1 MSPTTLPASTMV
13 PGLRRNMV
21 TICAMTATIM
31 QALDTTIANVAL
43 PYMQG
48 TLSASQDQINWVLT
62 SYIVAAA
69 IMTAPVGWVAN
80 RFGRKRIFIICSA
93 GFTVASVLCGLAQD
107 INQMVL
113 FRLLQGV
120 FGAALVP
127 LSQAVMLDSY
137 TLQERAKAMSIWGM
151 GVMMGPIMGPS
162 LGAWLT
168 ETYSWHWVFFVNLPF
183 GFFTVLGL
191 MVFMDETKKDLNLR
205 FDWFG
210 FTALAVGIG
219 SLQLALDRGEQ
230 LGWLESN
237 EIIAEF
243 IISAIGFYYF
253 FAHSLTT
260 SRPFIQFSLFRDRNF
275 LTGCVFMAVMGL
287 VLYSTMA
294 LASPYLQN
302 VIGYPIITAGVLLA
316 SRGCGTF
323 VAMMLV
329 GRMMRYIE
337 ARTLIIT
344 GPRHHRAV
352 AVLHDRLD
360 RPDRRARD
368 RHLSIFQG
376 FGFGLVFVP
385 LSTVA
390 FMTLPDHLRTDGT
403 SMLTLMRNVASSIGI
418 SIVIAQLTEGSRRI
432 YAVLNNHVNPFN
444 HAMQMPDVAR
454 HDQHGHRQGPRHDG
468 RDDRPAGADHRLLAG
483 LPAGDA
489 VHPVLDPAR
498 ADDRLDQGRAARA
511 GGRAGT
517 CGDRVGLLLSSGG
530 LDTGHPRRCQDGC
543 GTAGA

>member
-1 MSPTTLPASTMV
+1 
-13 PGLRRNMV
+13 MV

-69 IMTAPVGWVAN
+69 IMTAPVGWIAN
-80 RFGRKRIFIICSA
+80 RFGRKRIFILCSG

-127 LSQAVMLDSY
+127 LSQAVMLDAY
-137 TLQERAKAMSIWGM
+137 ALHERAKAMSIWGM

-183 GFFTVLGL
+183 GIFTVLGL
-191 MVFMDETKKDLNLR
+191 LVFMDETKKDFELR

-210 FTALAVGIG
+210 FTALAIAIG

-237 EIIAEF
+237 EIVVEF
-243 IISAIGFYYF
+243 IVSAVGFYYF
-253 FAHSLTT
+253 LAHSFTT
-260 SRPFIQFSLFRDRNF
+260 SQPFIQFALFKDRNF
-275 LTGCVFMAVMGL
+275 VGGCVFMAVMGL

-294 LASPYLQN
+294 LASPFLQN

-329 GRMMRYIE
+329 GRLMRYFE
-337 ARTLIIT
+337 ARTLIISGLGLTALSLFYMT
-344 GPRHHRAV
+344 GWTDQTDVPEIITI
-352 AVLHDRLD
+352 
-360 RPDRRARD
+360 
-368 RHLSIFQG
+368 SIVQG

-390 FMTLPDHLRTDGT
+390 FLTLPGQLRTDGT
-403 SMLTLMRNVASSIGI
+403 SMLTLMRNVASSVGI
-418 SIVIAQLTEGSRRI
+418 SIVIAQLTEGSRRVH
-432 YAVLNNHVNPFN
+432 AVLNEHVTPFN
-444 HAMQMPDVAR
+444 HAMQMPDVSR
-454 HDQHGHRQGPRHDG
+454 MINMGT
-468 RDDRPAGADHRLLAG
+468 
-483 LPAGDA
+483 DA
-489 VHPVLDPAR
+489 
-498 ADDRLDQGRAARA
+498 GRAMADA
-511 GGRAGT
+511 MLNVQAQIIAFSQDYQMVMIFILCAIPLALMIGSTKAT
-517 CGDRVGLLLSSGG
+517 L
-530 LDTGHPRRCQDGC
+530 RRQSV
-543 GTAGA
+543 APEPAVIE

>member
-1 MSPTTLPASTMV
+1 MATTAAAPIAV

-48 TLSASQDQINWVLT
+48 SLSASQDQINWVLT

-69 IMTAPVGWVAN
+69 IMTAPVGWIAN
-80 RFGRKRIFIICSA
+80 RFGRKRIFILCSG
-93 GFTVASVLCGLAQD
+93 GFTLASVLCGLAQD

-127 LSQAVMLDSY
+127 LSQAVMLDTY
-137 TLQERAKAMSIWGM
+137 ALHERAKAMSIWGM

-191 MVFMDETKKDLNLR
+191 LVFMDETKKDLNLR

-210 FTALAVGIG
+210 FTALAIAIG

-243 IISAIGFYYF
+243 IVSAIGFYYF

-260 SRPFIQFSLFRDRNF
+260 SKPFIQFSLFKDRNF
-275 LTGCVFMAVMGL
+275 VTGCVFMAVMGL

-294 LASPYLQN
+294 LSSPYLQN

-337 ARTLIIT
+337 ARTLIICGLGLTAFSLFYMT
-344 GPRHHRAV
+344 GWTDQTSEQEIV
-352 AVLHDRLD
+352 TVT
-360 RPDRRARD
+360 
-368 RHLSIFQG
+368 IVQG

-390 FMTLPDHLRTDGT
+390 FLTLANDLRTDGT

-418 SIVIAQLTEGSRRI
+418 SVVIAQLTEGARRA
-432 YAVLNNHVNPFN
+432 YAVLNENVTPFN
-444 HAMQMPDVAR
+444 HAMQMPDVSGMINMNT
-454 HDQHGHRQGPRHDG
+454 DK
-468 RDDRPAGADHRLLAG
+468 
-483 LPAGDA
+483 
-489 VHPVLDPAR
+489 
-498 ADDRLDQGRAARA
+498 GRAMA
-511 GGRAGT
+511 
-517 CGDRVGLLLSSGG
+517 DVMIGLQAQIIAFSRDYQLVMVFILASIPLAIMIGSTKAA
-530 LDTGHPRRCQDGC
+530 LRKQQLAPEHAVID
-543 GTAGA
+543 

>member
-1 MSPTTLPASTMV
+1 METSASPSAV

-48 TLSASQDQINWVLT
+48 SLSASQDQINWVLT

-69 IMTAPVGWVAN
+69 IMTAPVGWIAN
-80 RFGRKRIFIICSA
+80 RFGRKRVFIICAA

-137 TLQERAKAMSIWGM
+137 ALHERAKAMSIWGM

-183 GFFTVLGL
+183 GIVTVLGL
-191 MVFMDETKKDLNLR
+191 LAFMDETRANRSLR

-210 FTALAVGIG
+210 FAALAVGIG
-219 SLQLALDRGEQ
+219 AMQIALDRGEQ

-237 EIIAEF
+237 EIIAE
-243 IISAIGFYYF
+243 IIVSIVGFYYF

-260 SRPFIQFSLFRDRNF
+260 EKPFIQFAIFKDRNF
-275 LTGCVFMAVMGL
+275 IGGCVFMTVIGL
-287 VLYSTMA
+287 VLFSTMA
-294 LASPYLQN
+294 LASPYLQS
-302 VIGYPIITAGVLLA
+302 VIGYPIITAGLLLA

-329 GRMMRYIE
+329 GRLMRHIE

-344 GPRHHRAV
+344 GLCLTCLSLFCMTGWTDQTGV
-352 AVLHDRLD
+352 GEIVT
-360 RPDRRARD
+360 
-368 RHLSIFQG
+368 LSILQG

-390 FMTLPDHLRTDGT
+390 FLTLPNHLRTDGT
-403 SMLTLMRNVASSIGI
+403 SMLTLLRNVASSIGI
-418 SIVIAQLTEGSRRI
+418 SVVIARLTEGSRRV
-432 YAVLNNHVNPFN
+432 YAVLDEHVTPFN
-444 HAMQMPDVAR
+444 HAMQMPDV
-454 HDQHGHRQGPRHDG
+454 HSIINMGT
-468 RDDRPAGADHRLLAG
+468 
-483 LPAGDA
+483 DA
-489 VHPVLDPAR
+489 
-498 ADDRLDQGRAARA
+498 GRALADVMLSLQAQIIAFSQDYQLVMIVTLCAIPLTLMIGSTKAALRRQAA
-511 GGRAGT
+511 GSEHA
-517 CGDRVGLLLSSGG
+517 VME
-530 LDTGHPRRCQDGC
+530 
-543 GTAGA
+543 

>member
-1 MSPTTLPASTMV
+1 MPTPGPSPAAV

-80 RFGRKRIFIICSA
+80 RFGRKRIFILCSG
-93 GFTVASVLCGLAQD
+93 GFTIASVLCGLAQD
-107 INQMVL
+107 ISQMVL
-113 FRLLQGV
+113 FRLLQGM

-137 TLQERAKAMSIWGM
+137 ALHERAKAMSIWGM

-183 GFFTVLGL
+183 GIFTVLGL
-191 MVFMDETKKDLNLR
+191 LIFMDETAKNRELR

-210 FTALAVGIG
+210 FAALAVGIG
-219 SLQLALDRGEQ
+219 ALQIALDRGEQ
-230 LGWLESN
+230 LGWTESN

-243 IISAIGFYYF
+243 IISIG
-253 FAHSLTT
+253 
-260 SRPFIQFSLFRDRNF
+260 
-275 LTGCVFMAVMGL
+275 GCVFMAVMGL
-287 VLYSTMA
+287 VLFSTMA
-294 LASPYLQN
+294 LSSPYLQN
-302 VIGYPIITAGVLLA
+302 VIGYPIITAGLLLA

-329 GRMMRYIE
+329 GKMLRYIE
-337 ARTLIIT
+337 ARTLIVAGLGLTCLSLFYMT
-344 GPRHHRAV
+344 GWTDQTGVPEIV
-352 AVLHDRLD
+352 T
-360 RPDRRARD
+360 
-368 RHLSIFQG
+368 LSIVQG

-390 FMTLPDHLRTDGT
+390 FLTLPNHLRTDGT

-418 SIVIAQLTEGSRRI
+418 SVVIAQLTEGSRRV
-432 YAVLNNHVNPFN
+432 YAVLSQHINPFN
-444 HAMQMPDVAR
+444 NAMQMPDVR
-454 HDQHGHRQGPRHDG
+454 GMIDLGTDKG
-468 RDDRPAGADHRLLAG
+468 RAMADVMVSLQAQIIAFSQDYQMVMLFTLCAIPLAIMIG
-483 LPAGDA
+483 STKAALRKQSLAQE
-489 VHPVLDPAR
+489 HPVME
-498 ADDRLDQGRAARA
+498 
-511 GGRAGT
+511 
-517 CGDRVGLLLSSGG
+517 
-530 LDTGHPRRCQDGC
+530 
-543 GTAGA
+543 